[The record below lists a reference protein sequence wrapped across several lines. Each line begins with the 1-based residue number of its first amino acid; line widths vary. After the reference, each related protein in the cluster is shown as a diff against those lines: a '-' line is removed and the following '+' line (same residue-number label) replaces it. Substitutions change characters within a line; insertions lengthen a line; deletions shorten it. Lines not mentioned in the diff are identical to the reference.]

1 MKTIL
6 LIASI
11 ALAGCASAHAVG
23 QDLPAEKPC
32 EYAESLAPFCLDF
45 ANPEDPLTCYGADAA
60 VHENGSIVCVWR
72 CVRFEGFYQDV
83 YAVFNPEPA
92 LHLDTM
98 IATGP
103 AAQCD

>member
-6 LIASI
+6 MIAILS
-11 ALAGCASAHAVG
+11 LTGCAGVHAVG
-23 QDLPAEKPC
+23 QPLPDVKPC
-32 EYAESLAPFCLDF
+32 EYAESQAPFCLNF
-45 ANPEDPLTCYGADAA
+45 ANPEDPLTCYGADA
-60 VHENGSIVCVWR
+60 VEYDNGSIVCIWR
-72 CVRFEGFYQDV
+72 CVEFDNFFQDV